1 MARSPS
7 GLALN
12 AYDLNRL
19 LVGTA
24 LRTEKAKI
32 PTRTNPKYTAISHA
46 NNITK
51 TLIEIR
57 CSGFKWQVSLP
68 LIESREQ
75 RHIRSSRS
83 DFLFE
88 FRLGNL

>member
-1 MARSPS
+1 M
-7 GLALN
+7 ALN

-32 PTRTNPKYTAISHA
+32 PTRANPKYTAISHA

-51 TLIEIR
+51 TSLR
-57 CSGFKWQVSLP
+57 FVAQVSNGKSLC
-68 LIESREQ
+68 
-75 RHIRSSRS
+75 H
-83 DFLFE
+83 
-88 FRLGNL
+88 